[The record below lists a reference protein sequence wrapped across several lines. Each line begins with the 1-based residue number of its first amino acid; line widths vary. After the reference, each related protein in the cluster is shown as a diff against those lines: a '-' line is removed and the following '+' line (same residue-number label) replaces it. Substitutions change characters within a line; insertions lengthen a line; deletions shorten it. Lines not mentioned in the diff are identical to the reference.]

1 MVASSGLA
9 QVINYSCSISYRP
22 GPQDQILSRP
32 RAARRRWRPYASGTM
47 QDLGCELARMP
58 LLL

>member
-32 RAARRRWRPYASGTM
+32 RAAVIGLHGSM
-47 QDLGCELARMP
+47 LGSSEGP
-58 LLL
+58 LGESKPL